1 MLVHTSCI
9 PNVSLTCEADNKRV
23 SDDSNKIPQIK
34 TTVTETTD
42 EVSFYDN
49 IFF

>member
-9 PNVSLTCEADNKRV
+9 PNVSLTCEADNKRA
-23 SDDSNKIPQIK
+23 SDDNDKTPQIK

-42 EVSFYDN
+42 EVCF
-49 IFF
+49 